1 MGWREP
7 EPQDVGRVVFNRSFK
22 RTDANLIRAREIL
35 RNSYLSR
42 HGGEVGGA
50 GPANVYF
57 DQAMKT
63 RPEAA
68 WDALLKEILKG
79 DSKKI
84 WHGEHIENCHPQ
96 NALDGLLHHSRHTQG
111 ALGVPL
117 ECPRRS
123 AESQLSRFLLTVSL
137 EDLFEECIPCCFR
150 SGFHRLIEV
159 HIRLF
164 SSAHFASVSG

>member
-1 MGWREP
+1 M
-7 EPQDVGRVVFNRSFK
+7 GRVVFNRNFK

-42 HGGEVGGA
+42 HGDEVGGA
-50 GPANVYF
+50 EQANVCF

-84 WHGEHIENCHPQ
+84 WHGDVVGG
-96 NALDGLLHHSRHTQG
+96 NA
-111 ALGVPL
+111 
-117 ECPRRS
+117 EY
-123 AESQLSRFLLTVSL
+123 
-137 EDLFEECIPCCFR
+137 
-150 SGFHRLIEV
+150 
-159 HIRLF
+159 
-164 SSAHFASVSG
+164 SSAYNKPTL